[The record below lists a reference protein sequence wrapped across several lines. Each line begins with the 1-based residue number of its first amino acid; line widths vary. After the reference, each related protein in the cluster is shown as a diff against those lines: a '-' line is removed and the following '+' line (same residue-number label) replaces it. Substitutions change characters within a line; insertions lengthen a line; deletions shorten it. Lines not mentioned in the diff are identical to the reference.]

1 MPVESLGALYTD
13 LQRLVSIA
21 SGVDQGRVILADQG
35 RPPPEPQGD
44 LYATY
49 NPIPVRAVGQPRTS
63 LALVDPVQDYNES
76 LLGTDWQDFEATT
89 ITQLD
94 LILSC
99 NFLNEGARDAA
110 WKMHNAN
117 FRYPVAD
124 QLWSMQVGWRGASE
138 VRRLTDI
145 YQAGLQPRYQV
156 DVNLYV
162 ETQITDEILRAAGF
176 SLNVEDEDGNE
187 VISLTS
193 NTT

>member
-1 MPVESLGALYTD
+1 MPVESLDALYTD
-13 LQRLVSIA
+13 LQRLVFIA

-49 NPIPVRAVGQPRTS
+49 NPIPVRAVGHPRTS
-63 LALVDPVQDYNES
+63 LALVDPVADYNES
-76 LLGTDWQDFEATT
+76 LLGSDWQDFEATT

-94 LILSC
+94 LMLSC

-110 WKMHNAN
+110 WKLHNAN
-117 FRYPVAD
+117 FRYPVTD
-124 QLWSMQVGWRGASE
+124 QLWSMQAGWRFASD

-156 DVNLYV
+156 DVHLYIA
-162 ETQITDEILRAAGF
+162 TQIKDAILRAAGF
-176 SLNVEDEDGNE
+176 SVSVEDEDGNE
-187 VISLTS
+187 VISFTS
-193 NTT
+193 NTA